1 MSKFWDLE
9 TIGIST
15 CKESKE
21 DIRNKVVE
29 EYSNKINLVN
39 GRYEVQ
45 LPWKENISKDT
56 LMNNEGHA
64 QKRLNKLLVKLDRDE
79 D

>member
-15 CKESKE
+15 SKESKE

-39 GRYEVQ
+39 GRYEGH
-45 LPWKENISKDT
+45 LPWKEKINKDT
-56 LMNNEGHA
+56 LMNNEGHCSFYC
-64 QKRLNKLLVKLDRDE
+64 
-79 D
+79 